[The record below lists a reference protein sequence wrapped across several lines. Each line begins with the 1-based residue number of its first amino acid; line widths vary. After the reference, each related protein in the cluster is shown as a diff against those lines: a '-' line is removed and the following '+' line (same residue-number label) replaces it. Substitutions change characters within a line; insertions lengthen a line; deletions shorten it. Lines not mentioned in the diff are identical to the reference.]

1 MVKTRVIA
9 AAKVKIDLN
18 VLIARLHER
27 KPDNSSC
34 NAIVISRSAPAA
46 TFRLTNRGQQSLLNV
61 EGRAL
66 NVGTAVQKDLFQIQN
81 FIGGKFVAPRN
92 DKYLDNIEPATG
104 KTYSQVPDSS
114 PEDVEFAV
122 AAAEQAFPA
131 WSKTPAA
138 ERSKFLLRIADLIE
152 RDLEKFARAE
162 SIDTGKPITLARTLD
177 IPRAVAN
184 FRFFATAILHTENEA
199 HDMDGVAF
207 NYTLRQPRGIVGLIS
222 PWNLPLYLLSW
233 KVAPAIA
240 VGNTAIAKPSEL
252 TPMTA
257 FLLCKVCAE
266 AGLPDGV
273 LNIVHGTGPKVG
285 AGTTAH
291 PKITTISFTG
301 GTVTGRKVAEACAPM
316 FKKVSLELGGKNPNI
331 IFADADID
339 AALAGSVR
347 SSFANQGQICLCG
360 SRVFVEKPI
369 YKQFVDRFIEKAAQ
383 LKQGDPLEQKTEQGA
398 IVNKSQLEKVK
409 FYVDLAQKEG
419 GKILLGGKAPDS
431 PNERTRDG
439 YFFPPTVIVD
449 LPVGCRTN
457 REEIF
462 GPVVTITPF
471 DSEDEVIRYANDVD
485 YGLSSSVWTQ
495 NLGRAHRVAEQIH
508 TGTVWVNCWLVRDL
522 RVPFGGMKASGVGR
536 EGGEEALRFFTEPK
550 NVCIAK

>member
-1 MVKTRVIA
+1 VQELP
-9 AAKVKIDLN
+9 KI
-18 VLIARLHER
+18 
-27 KPDNSSC
+27 
-34 NAIVISRSAPAA
+34 
-46 TFRLTNRGQQSLLNV
+46 G
-61 EGRAL
+61 
-66 NVGTAVQKDLFQIQN
+66 N
-81 FIGGKFVAPRN
+81 FIDGKFVEPKSG
-92 DKYLDNIEPATG
+92 KYLDNIEPATG
-104 KTYSQVPDSS
+104 QAYSQVPDSGT
-114 PEDVEFAV
+114 EDVDLAV
-122 AAAEQAFPA
+122 AAAEKASVG
-131 WSKTPAA
+131 WSKKPAA
-138 ERSKFLLRIADLIE
+138 ERSKILLRIADLIE

-199 HDMDGVAF
+199 HVTDGVAF
-207 NYTLRQPRGIVGLIS
+207 NYTLRQPRGIAGLIS

-233 KVAPAIA
+233 KIAPAIA

-257 FLLCKVCAE
+257 VLLCEVCVE
-266 AGLPDGV
+266 AGLPNGV
-273 LNIVHGTGPKVG
+273 LNVVHGTGPNVG
-285 AGTTAH
+285 AAITAH
-291 PKITTISFTG
+291 PRITTISFTG
-301 GTVTGRKVAEACAPM
+301 GTVTGKKVAESCAPL

-331 IFADADID
+331 IFADADLE
-339 AALAGSVR
+339 AAIAGSVR
-347 SSFANQGQICLCG
+347 SSFANQGQVCLCG

-369 YKQFVDRFIEKAAQ
+369 YKQFVDRFIEKASQ
-383 LKQGDPLEQKTEQGA
+383 LKQGDPLDEKTEQGA

-419 GKILLGGKAPDS
+419 GKIALGGKAPDS
-431 PNERTRDG
+431 PNERTRGG

-449 LPVGCRTN
+449 LPVACRTN

-495 NLGRAHRVAEQIH
+495 NLSRAHRVAEQIN

-536 EGGEEALRFFTEPK
+536 EGGTEALHFFTEAK
-550 NVCIAK
+550 NICIAK